1 MMKSFFV
8 ATLVSIL
15 FFACKPGV
23 PSDIIQPEE
32 MEEVLFD
39 MHVVEGYV
47 SGFPTPDTS
56 KKVSAAYF
64 KGVYEKFAIDSAL
77 YNKSLNYYYTNP
89 VLMKKMYDNISA
101 KLLAAKEKQVKKD
114 QKLIK
119 PVQ

>member
-1 MMKSFFV
+1 MMKRFFV
-8 ATLVSIL
+8 AALVSVL

-23 PSDIIQPEE
+23 PKDIIQPEE

-47 SGFPTPDTS
+47 LGLPTPDTS
-56 KKVSAAYF
+56 KKVSAAYY
-64 KGVYEKFAIDSAL
+64 KGVYKKFGIDSAL

-89 VLMKKMYDNISA
+89 VLMNKMYDNISA
-101 KLLAAKEKQVKKD
+101 KLRAAKEKQAKND